1 MWQIKCMSIITK
13 IENRINSF
21 GRGSIF
27 YPDDFLD
34 LGTSDA
40 IRQSL
45 TRLCKD
51 EKDCQG
57 GLRNLLLSSNWWRT
71 WSWYYY
77 AYLGW
82 NSQKSGKKRPR
93 KDCPDRLLRTACSW
107 FIYTDSIELCI
118 YDWWFSKTFG
128 VITMEER

>member
-1 MWQIKCMSIITK
+1 MSIITK

-27 YPDDFLD
+27 YPDDFGD

-51 EKDCQG
+51 EKIV
-57 GLRNLLLSSNWWRT
+57 RV
-71 WSWYYY
+71 
-77 AYLGW
+77 A
-82 NSQKSGKKRPR
+82 
-93 KDCPDRLLRTACSW
+93 
-107 FIYTDSIELCI
+107 
-118 YDWWFSKTFG
+118 
-128 VITMEER
+128 

>member
-1 MWQIKCMSIITK
+1 MKNGIFILPNLKLERKFVSRIRVNNSIITK

-51 EKDCQG
+51 EKIV
-57 GLRNLLLSSNWWRT
+57 RV
-71 WSWYYY
+71 
-77 AYLGW
+77 A
-82 NSQKSGKKRPR
+82 
-93 KDCPDRLLRTACSW
+93 
-107 FIYTDSIELCI
+107 
-118 YDWWFSKTFG
+118 
-128 VITMEER
+128 

>member
-1 MWQIKCMSIITK
+1 MSIITK

-57 GLRNLLLSSNWWRT
+57 GLRNLLLSSN
-71 WSWYYY
+71 
-77 AYLGW
+77 
-82 NSQKSGKKRPR
+82 
-93 KDCPDRLLRTACSW
+93 
-107 FIYTDSIELCI
+107 
-118 YDWWFSKTFG
+118 
-128 VITMEER
+128 

>member
-1 MWQIKCMSIITK
+1 MSIITK

-45 TRLCKD
+45 TRLCTD
-51 EKDCQG
+51 EKIV
-57 GLRNLLLSSNWWRT
+57 RV
-71 WSWYYY
+71 
-77 AYLGW
+77 A
-82 NSQKSGKKRPR
+82 
-93 KDCPDRLLRTACSW
+93 
-107 FIYTDSIELCI
+107 
-118 YDWWFSKTFG
+118 
-128 VITMEER
+128 

>member
-1 MWQIKCMSIITK
+1 MYRANFYSLCIITK

-51 EKDCQG
+51 EKIV
-57 GLRNLLLSSNWWRT
+57 RV
-71 WSWYYY
+71 
-77 AYLGW
+77 A
-82 NSQKSGKKRPR
+82 
-93 KDCPDRLLRTACSW
+93 
-107 FIYTDSIELCI
+107 
-118 YDWWFSKTFG
+118 
-128 VITMEER
+128 